1 MRNYVNELIRIGYS
15 EEAISKQANV
25 SLSHIHKIA
34 IGKVRDKAGT
44 KTYEAIRN
52 ANRRIGRQY
61 ARQGGMT
68 SQEADKYRREI
79 LNPQRKTV
87 HRNTKVYHK
96 SKSNQ
101 TYRQYYIFAEF
112 TYPED
117 TTVQNKLA
125 YGFSKSTKSPH
136 VKTLREQAVNNAI
149 AKLSGGFS
157 HYYWQLV
164 PPIIEEGFTTHVLTL
179 S

>member
-1 MRNYVNELIRIGYS
+1 MRNYVNELIRIGFN
-15 EEAISKQANV
+15 EQAIAKQ
-25 SLSHIHKIA
+25 SGLSINNIHKIA
-34 IGKVRDKAGT
+34 LEQTHFKART
-44 KTYEAIRN
+44 KAYETLRN
-52 ANRRIGRQY
+52 TNRRLARQY
-61 ARQGGMT
+61 GRTHGMT
-68 SQEADKYRREI
+68 SHEADIYRREL
-79 LNPQRKTV
+79 LNPQRNTV
-87 HRNTKVYHK
+87 YRNTKVYHQ

-101 TYRQYYIFAEF
+101 SYRQYYIFGEF

-117 TTVQNKLA
+117 TTVQNKFA

-149 AKLSGGFS
+149 AKLSGGFG